1 MDKKSLVDRVFSQM
15 VDLKVEKKFK
25 TTFFKIY
32 IMFGIVILS
41 LVLTIAGSV
50 FGFRTMYDK
59 YYVADNIQGEVRIDI
74 QALSKA
80 FLWAMASTD
89 DSIREEQLGKVTEKF
104 DEFESNLTKFSKV
117 YSNSEL
123 LSKIRTD
130 LDTVE
135 NNGKKLKELFDAGSS
150 DKETFEYFNDVLYP
164 SIDVVVGDFKKV
176 SVEVSEESAKLN
188 AMVTAVDIIF
198 IIIAVIIIVLA
209 LGYIK
214 IASRALTI
222 SIVTPVEEI
231 SKAAKKMSEG
241 DLDIVVNYKSEDEL
255 GGLANDMARATT
267 NMRDIV
273 FDIGETLV
281 RISGGDFTRGTD
293 NAEIYIGDYINIKN
307 AFDEITT
314 TLSRTLNTVKEA
326 TTQVSEGAANMS
338 QGAVALAEGATDQS
352 ATIEELT
359 SAVEA
364 VTTQT
369 HKMAKSSNRGSEMAV
384 TVQNNT
390 KQGAIKMSEVTSN
403 MSGLNEASK
412 QIEQITNTIE
422 AIATQTQL
430 LSLNASIE
438 AARAGEA
445 GKGFAVVAEEISNLA
460 GQSNEAAKNTHELI
474 AKTLELI
481 DNGNKVVD
489 ETVEALNQV
498 QESVE
503 NIAQIIKE
511 SGELADKQVVSMDEI
526 TTGIEDISNVIQSN
540 SATAEE
546 SSAVSTELSD
556 QAERLES
563 LMSQFELQ

>member
-1 MDKKSLVDRVFSQM
+1 MDKKSPVDRVFNQM

-255 GGLANDMARATT
+255 GGLVNDMSRATT

-273 FDIGETLV
+273 SDIGETLV

>member
-273 FDIGETLV
+273 SDIGETLV

>member
-1 MDKKSLVDRVFSQM
+1 
-15 VDLKVEKKFK
+15 
-25 TTFFKIY
+25 
-32 IMFGIVILS
+32 
-41 LVLTIAGSV
+41 
-50 FGFRTMYDK
+50 MYDK

-273 FDIGETLV
+273 SDIGETLV